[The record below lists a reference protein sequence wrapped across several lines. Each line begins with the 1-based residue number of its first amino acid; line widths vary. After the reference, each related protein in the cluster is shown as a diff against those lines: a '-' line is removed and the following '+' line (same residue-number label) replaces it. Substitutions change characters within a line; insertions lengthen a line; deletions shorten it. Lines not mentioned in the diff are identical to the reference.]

1 MEEAD
6 IRVSGLG
13 VGKVRL
19 DVAKIRGEGGRT
31 RSSIGHPNR
40 HRALSTATGTPN
52 LPRSFIGISALRPT
66 YRPQHTVFIKS
77 KL

>member
-19 DVAKIRGEGGRT
+19 DVAKIRGEGENT
-31 RSSIGHPNR
+31 ILNWSSQ
-40 HRALSTATGTPN
+40 
-52 LPRSFIGISALRPT
+52 PT
-66 YRPQHTVFIKS
+66 
-77 KL
+77 

>member
-19 DVAKIRGEGGRT
+19 DVAKIRGEGGEHDPQLVIPIDIELSQQPREHQIFLVRLSAWCLRCPFT
-31 RSSIGHPNR
+31 VAVHSLGLRSPG
-40 HRALSTATGTPN
+40 
-52 LPRSFIGISALRPT
+52 
-66 YRPQHTVFIKS
+66 
-77 KL
+77 